1 MPEKG
6 FIKHDVENKQIKEEN
21 KKLRKE
27 NENEKVETR
36 KEKIEME
43 NENKQFKKI
52 TYLKKNQKK

>member
-21 KKLRKE
+21 KKLRKA

-36 KEKIEME
+36 NGKWE
-43 NENKQFKKI
+43 
-52 TYLKKNQKK
+52 